1 LERDFLDGV
10 AGDVQLVCISS
21 TGGGGQLGGVV
32 PEGVV
37 DVVDSL
43 KVGATDHDVP
53 RSRRA
58 LRYLL
63 LGSGNGS
70 RKSRIE
76 IELPS
81 KTSFMTTIPKSW
93 TVKQNSTCLNGQAFC
108 KFITGNVLFDT

>member
-1 LERDFLDGV
+1 
-10 AGDVQLVCISS
+10 VCVSS

-43 KVGATDHDVP
+43 KVGVADHDVP
-53 RSRRA
+53 WSGRA

-63 LGSGNGS
+63 FGSGNGS

-81 KTSFMTTIPKSW
+81 KTSLMTTTPKSW
-93 TVKQNSTCLNGQAFC
+93 TVEQNLTCLNGQAF
-108 KFITGNVLFDT
+108 L